1 MRSTALVLITV
12 RLNSVLRT
20 YLRTRKFQNP
30 RPRKPRKSKR
40 LSVSDQSL
48 PTKDLEKLMVL
59 ELDEEIQVSE
69 GGRTVPMTKYQ
80 AIVIGFVHGAVKGNH
95 KDRQLL
101 LNIMKNHRDIDVF
114 EMDETDQQALNELFE
129 RQQTMLDSK

>member
-1 MRSTALVLITV
+1 
-12 RLNSVLRT
+12 
-20 YLRTRKFQNP
+20 
-30 RPRKPRKSKR
+30 
-40 LSVSDQSL
+40 
-48 PTKDLEKLMVL
+48 MVL